1 MVGLASDGRSQGA
14 GGGVPD
20 GCEAE
25 EHHGDILAGKLVQVV
40 KIDVGDGS
48 HIEVGGGKFG
58 EVDVGGGVDDN
69 AAEADGD
76 VDVGTL
82 TLDEPGDEQE
92 DEGEYRQNRSPR
104 NP

>member
-1 MVGLASDGRSQGA
+1 MSDAGAQG
-14 GGGVPD
+14 GSVPD
-20 GCEAE
+20 CREAE
-25 EHHGDILAGKLVQVV
+25 EHHGDILPGKLVQVIEV
-40 KIDVGDGS
+40 DVGEGS
-48 HIEVGGGKFG
+48 HIEVVRRKVG
-58 EVDVGGGVDDN
+58 EVDVGGSVDDY

-76 VDVGTL
+76 VDVGAL